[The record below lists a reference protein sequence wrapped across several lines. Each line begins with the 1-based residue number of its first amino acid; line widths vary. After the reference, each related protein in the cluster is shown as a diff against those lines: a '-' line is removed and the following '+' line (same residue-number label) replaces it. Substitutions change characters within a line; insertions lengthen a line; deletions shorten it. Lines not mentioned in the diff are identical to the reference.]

1 MLYMHG
7 SMVESC
13 HVVCEEW
20 LLFSLPLSPDVLRF
34 DNTYSWTRT
43 KVVHYSV
50 LLHPPDQDLP
60 DQAAST
66 TQQDKEGEDQAD
78 SGQQKEVEKVEEKEE
93 EEEEDAFEDALD
105 GLELQSSNPSSPL
118 AAKEGKNAK
127 EGWMA
132 EAAAIPTKLSSTST
146 EVWVCCFGMT
156 DLSCLS
162 CN

>member
-1 MLYMHG
+1 
-7 SMVESC
+7 MVDAC

-60 DQAAST
+60 DQA
-66 TQQDKEGEDQAD
+66 TQQDKRGEDQAD
-78 SGQQKEVEKVEEKEE
+78 SGQQKEVEKEEEKEE
-93 EEEEDAFEDALD
+93 EEEEDAFEDALE
-105 GLELQSSNPSSPL
+105 GLELRSSNPSSPL

-132 EAAAIPTKLSSTST
+132 EAAAIPTPSKLSSTST
-146 EVWVCCFGMT
+146 EV
-156 DLSCLS
+156 
-162 CN
+162 